1 MKSQYIHK
9 DDFNMKKKISFIIT
23 ICLIS
28 VLLCV
33 FTNLHSDADAKV
45 TKSGFYFDTI
55 ISITLYGT
63 ADESYI
69 DQCFD
74 MASQYENLLS
84 NTIDNSDISR
94 INANAGKSAVEVS
107 DDTVEILKA
116 GIKYGELSHG
126 AFDITIGNLSSLW
139 DFSEIAENT
148 DSDDNEVDASYLP
161 PDEEIAS
168 IIKHID
174 YTKIEID
181 GNKVKLLD
189 ADAKLDLGGIAKG
202 FIADKMKAYLTSQG
216 INSGFINLG
225 GNVLTLGEKA
235 DATDYT
241 IGIQRPFDESG
252 NTITTVEVKDK
263 SVVTSG
269 IYERYYRV
277 NGKIYHHILDVSTG
291 YPYDNGLYSV
301 TIISDS
307 SMDGDAL
314 STICFAL
321 GLDKG
326 MELIE
331 SLDDVEAVFVTD
343 DYEIISSS
351 GV

>member
-1 MKSQYIHK
+1 
-9 DDFNMKKKISFIIT
+9 MKKKISFIIT

-28 VLLCV
+28 VLLYV
-33 FTNLHSDADAKV
+33 FTNLHSDADTKV

-84 NTIDNSDISR
+84 NTIDDSDISR

-107 DDTVEILKA
+107 DDTIEILKA

-161 PDEEIAS
+161 HDDDIAS

-235 DATDYT
+235 DGTDYT
-241 IGIQRPFDESG
+241 IGIQKPFDESG
-252 NTITTVEVKDK
+252 NAITTVEVKDK

>member
-1 MKSQYIHK
+1 
-9 DDFNMKKKISFIIT
+9 
-23 ICLIS
+23 
-28 VLLCV
+28 
-33 FTNLHSDADAKV
+33 
-45 TKSGFYFDTI
+45 
-55 ISITLYGT
+55 
-63 ADESYI
+63 
-69 DQCFD
+69 
-74 MASQYENLLS
+74 
-84 NTIDNSDISR
+84 
-94 INANAGKSAVEVS
+94 
-107 DDTVEILKA
+107 
-116 GIKYGELSHG
+116 
-126 AFDITIGNLSSLW
+126 
-139 DFSEIAENT
+139 
-148 DSDDNEVDASYLP
+148 
-161 PDEEIAS
+161 
-168 IIKHID
+168 
-174 YTKIEID
+174 
-181 GNKVKLLD
+181 
-189 ADAKLDLGGIAKG
+189 
-202 FIADKMKAYLTSQG
+202 MKAYLTSQG